1 MDKAELIIKGDD
13 IMAIV
18 GRYCKAY
25 PVDELRGF
33 PGWKEKSH
41 IAETKLDP
49 SDVNQE
55 ILEQY
60 YFLHDN
66 FVVTMGIYQDENVVF
81 DEVTAEWKEY
91 CQASLK
97 FVIPEECLA

>member
-41 IAETKLDP
+41 IAETKLGCVP
-49 SDVNQE
+49 PV
-55 ILEQY
+55 
-60 YFLHDN
+60 
-66 FVVTMGIYQDENVVF
+66 
-81 DEVTAEWKEY
+81 
-91 CQASLK
+91 
-97 FVIPEECLA
+97 

>member
-1 MDKAELIIKGDD
+1 MQVLAHS
-13 IMAIV
+13 AVRQV
-18 GRYCKAY
+18 GHT
-25 PVDELRGF
+25 P
-33 PGWKEKSH
+33 
-41 IAETKLDP
+41 KLDP